1 MIHKY
6 YLVEKSFKMPTTLY
20 QPIDDMHPSLGA
32 FPINESVS
40 YKKGDLI
47 PTTEDDVPVIQDTS
61 ACVSI
66 HGGKF
71 IFHHSLPKDKVVLI
85 PNVREAVT
93 YQNLKDM
100 SDDVKYD
107 IKFYQREA
115 NKTEYYMAKRAKNM
129 DDILYCAKRRLSIIT
144 ILTRLQYESDR
155 LDFNLKKCR
164 QSMLQ
169 S

>member
-6 YLVEKSFKMPTTLY
+6 YLVEKSFKMPATLY
-20 QPIDDMHPSLGA
+20 QPIDDMHPSLGE

-47 PTTEDDVPVIQDTS
+47 ATTEDDVPVIQDTS

-66 HGGKF
+66 HGGRF

-85 PNVREAVT
+85 PNVRGAVT
-93 YQNLKDM
+93 YQNLKSV
-100 SDDVKYD
+100 SDDVKDD
-107 IKFYQREA
+107 IKYYQKEA
-115 NKTEYYMAKRAKNM
+115 NNTEYYMAKRAENM
-129 DDILYCAKRRLSIIT
+129 DDILWGAKRRLSILA
-144 ILTRLQYESDR
+144 ILTMLQYESDR